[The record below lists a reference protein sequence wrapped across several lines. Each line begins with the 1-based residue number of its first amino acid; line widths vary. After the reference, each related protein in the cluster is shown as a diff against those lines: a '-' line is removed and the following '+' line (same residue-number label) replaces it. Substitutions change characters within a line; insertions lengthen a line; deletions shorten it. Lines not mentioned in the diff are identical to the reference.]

1 MSLRQTEDG
10 APVAAKHLND
20 AECWEQYFQHYRDYS
35 VRSWA
40 VICATGRLK
49 GVVEKGRIGMDRLVA
64 EKLVLH
70 L

>member
-49 GVVEKGRIGMDRLVA
+49 VHTVLPVSRGA
-64 EKLVLH
+64 ECCFGIRG
-70 L
+70 